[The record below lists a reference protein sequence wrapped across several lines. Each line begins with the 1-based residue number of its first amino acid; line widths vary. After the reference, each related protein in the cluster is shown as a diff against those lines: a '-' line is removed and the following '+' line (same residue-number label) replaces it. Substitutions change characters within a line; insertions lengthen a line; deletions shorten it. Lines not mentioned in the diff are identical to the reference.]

1 MMPEARW
8 SLQNAK
14 NQLSRV
20 VDAAQAGEPQV
31 VTRHGKPAAVILSF
45 EDYERLRSLERRAL
59 PSFRDLLLAMPQDD
73 RAFERIGVEPRP
85 VEL

>member
-1 MMPEARW
+1 MSEVCW
-8 SLQNAK
+8 SLQDAK

-20 VDAAQAGEPQV
+20 VDAARTGEAQV
-31 VTRHGKPAAVILSF
+31 VTRHGKPTAVVLSF
-45 EDYERLRSLERRAL
+45 EDYERLRGLETRAL

-73 RAFERIGVEPRP
+73 GGFEQIEIEARP

>member
-1 MMPEARW
+1 MSEGCW
-8 SLQNAK
+8 SLQDAK

-20 VDAAQAGEPQV
+20 VDAARTGEAQV
-31 VTRHGKPAAVILSF
+31 VTRHGKPTAVVLSF
-45 EDYERLRSLERRAL
+45 EDYERLRGLETRAL

-73 RAFERIGVEPRP
+73 GGFEQIEIEARP

>member
-1 MMPEARW
+1 MSEGCW
-8 SLQNAK
+8 SLQDAK

-20 VDAAQAGEPQV
+20 VDAARRGEAQV
-31 VTRHGKPAAVILSF
+31 VTRHGKPAAVVLSF
-45 EDYERLRSLERRAL
+45 EDYERLRGLETRAL

-73 RAFERIGVEPRP
+73 AGFERIEVEARP

>member
-1 MMPEARW
+1 MSEARW

-20 VDAAQAGEPQV
+20 VDAARTGEAQV
-31 VTRHGKPAAVILSF
+31 VTRHGKPAAVVLSF
-45 EDYERLRSLERRAL
+45 EDYERLRGLETRAL

-73 RAFERIGVEPRP
+73 GGFERIGVEPRP

>member
-1 MMPEARW
+1 MSEARW

-20 VDAAQAGEPQV
+20 VDAARTGEAQV
-31 VTRHGKPAAVILSF
+31 VTRHGKPAAVVLSF
-45 EDYERLRSLERRAL
+45 EDYERLRDLETRTL

-73 RAFERIGVEPRP
+73 GAFDRIGVEPRP